1 VVRAHADELF
11 WVLGLFLAVVITAA
25 LVNRFRP
32 IQRPRLRRLVTIF
45 AIYVAATGAGIG
57 FHAAGLPA
65 WSSGCLVAAQ
75 IFEAFTLVSLSATL
89 VIAIALPAIG
99 VDLPMIASDLLVGL
113 GYVVVALAVLARHG
127 VNPTGAL
134 VSGAVV
140 SAVLAISLQSTL
152 GNIVGGVALQLD
164 GSIRE
169 GDWIQL
175 ENGKQGKV
183 RSVRWRHT
191 VLEARDW
198 STIIVPN
205 AQLLGNNIT
214 ILGKREGKTVPQRM
228 TVGFNID
235 FRFPPGRVI
244 RAVTDALHGAAIENV
259 SDEPPPNVVCNDFAK
274 DAKDSLASYAVRYWI
289 LDLTSDESTNS
300 RVRARIYTAL
310 QRAQIALPSS
320 PFSELRDSVRAPWHD
335 APALSADRP
344 ADPNEP
350 ARRRGRQTERIDQRL
365 IALKTVQLFRSLTD
379 DELRTLA
386 GGLSHVMY
394 TTGEVITRQGATGN
408 WLYVMTLGS
417 AEIRANVDGADPA
430 DRRDKV
436 VVAKVTAPDF
446 FGEMSLM
453 TGEPRSADVVAIGD
467 VDCFR
472 LGKETFETVLL
483 ARPEIATELS
493 DKLAS
498 RRVELIAARE
508 GLDAGGKR
516 DRQAS
521 ERDRILR
528 GIRTF
533 FALG

>member
-1 VVRAHADELF
+1 MVRAHANELF
-11 WVLGLFLAVVITAA
+11 WVIGLFVAVVITAA

-32 IQRPRLRRLVTIF
+32 IQRPRLRRLVTVF
-45 AIYVAATGAGIG
+45 ALYVTATGAGVG
-57 FHAAGLPA
+57 FDAAALPA

-75 IFEAFTLVSLSATL
+75 ILQAFTLVSLSATL
-89 VIAIALPAIG
+89 VMAVVLPAIG
-99 VDLPMIASDLLVGL
+99 LDLPMIASDLLVGL
-113 GYVVVALAVLARHG
+113 GYVVVTLAVLSRHG

-191 VLEARDW
+191 VIETRDW

-214 ILGKREGKTVPQRM
+214 ILGKREGRNVPQRM
-228 TVGFNID
+228 TVGFNVE
-235 FRFPPGRVI
+235 FRFPPSRVI
-244 RAVTDALHGAAIENV
+244 RAVTDALHAAAIENV
-259 SDEPPPNVVCNDFAK
+259 ADDPKPHVVCIDFAK
-274 DAKDSLASYAVRYWI
+274 EAKDSLASYAVRYWI
-289 LDLTSDESTNS
+289 IDLSTDETTNS
-300 RVRARIYTAL
+300 RVRARIYAAL
-310 QRAQIALPSS
+310 QRAQIAMPSP
-320 PFSELRDSVRAPWHD
+320 PFAELKDSVRAAQWNE
-335 APALSADRP
+335 ASTDR
-344 ADPNEP
+344 A
-350 ARRRGRQTERIDQRL
+350 ARPVGRHTEQVIDQRL
-365 IALKTVQLFRSLTD
+365 IALKTVHLFRTLTD

-386 GGLSHVMY
+386 SGMSHVMY
-394 TTGEVITRQGATGN
+394 TAGEVITRQGAVGN
-408 WLYVMTLGS
+408 WLYVLTLGS
-417 AEIRANVDGADPA
+417 AEIRAKLDPDASGAQ
-430 DRRDKV
+430 RV
-436 VVAKVTAPDF
+436 VVATITAPDF

-453 TGEPRSADVVAIGD
+453 TGEPRSADVVALAD

-472 LGKETFETVLL
+472 LGKETFEAVLL

-508 GLDAGGKR
+508 GLDAHGQR
-516 DRQAS
+516 ERQAS
-521 ERDRILR
+521 ERDRILN
-528 GIRTF
+528 GIRSF